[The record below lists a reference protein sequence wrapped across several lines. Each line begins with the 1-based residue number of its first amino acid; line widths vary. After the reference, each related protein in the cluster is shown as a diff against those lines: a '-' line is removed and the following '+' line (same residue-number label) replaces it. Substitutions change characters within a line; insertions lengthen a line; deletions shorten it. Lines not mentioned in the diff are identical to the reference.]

1 MEDPMSL
8 EASFMSSRLDAKGGT
23 STQCILSCIPP
34 FEEIHSPLL
43 LRSEVEQLVGHEL
56 IKALSD
62 FKHLVVAPLSPQA
75 H

>member
-1 MEDPMSL
+1 MSL

-43 LRSEVEQLVGHEL
+43 LRSEAEQLVGHEL

-62 FKHLVVAPLSPQA
+62 FLVAPLSPQA